1 MPEFGMPATP
11 PYEDHSA
18 LPLPPGGAENP
29 TTALYR
35 AALGPLN
42 TERYLALFDRFDAAG
57 RAGLVWNTAAGL
69 CTLNWMAFR
78 GLWGAALVYLAAA
91 EGMALLVLGLGRHYF
106 DWPAGVELGVLGS
119 LLLLSVVVPG
129 LYGNALLHAE
139 VRRRMA
145 SAVTD
150 AHTVREA
157 CEALEKQAPTRQR
170 LQAFLA
176 GNAVL
181 GVVALV
187 LFVAIRP
194 GFAPSVVARPAPA
207 AAAVVPPVEEKAA
220 PVVAAPAADAA
231 SPPSPAVVVPP
242 VLAPLPAP
250 SVAVPAQV
258 AQGVEKQDQI
268 IEEPTP
274 GPATPAVP
282 AATAAPVMAP
292 KPKGVVASAPVPAPA
307 PSVASSAPGPAL
319 ATPEAAPPVLAPPQG
334 LSPHGI
340 NVGLFAEEANAIK
353 VHTQL
358 TEAGL
363 PATMQTVEGPRGPRT
378 RVRAGPFTDR
388 ASAEAAAQ
396 RIRAMG
402 LEAQIYRQ

>member
-1 MPEFGMPATP
+1 MPEFDMPATP

-207 AAAVVPPVEEKAA
+207 AAAVVPAARAVPPVEEKAA
-220 PVVAAPAADAA
+220 PVVAAPAADTAA
-231 SPPSPAVVVPP
+231 PPSPAVVVPP

-250 SVAVPAQV
+250 VVPAPQPATTRAG
-258 AQGVEKQDQI
+258 AQSEV

-274 GPATPAVP
+274 GPAEPAVP
-282 AATAAPVMAP
+282 VVAPKPAQPRKAVAPLPAPSPASAMASSATATPAAPVNLESTRRRHRSP
-292 KPKGVVASAPVPAPA
+292 SSKPASSSAKALSDSPRYSYTP
-307 PSVASSAPGPAL
+307 PSVAC
-319 ATPEAAPPVLAPPQG
+319 
-334 LSPHGI
+334 
-340 NVGLFAEEANAIK
+340 
-353 VHTQL
+353 
-358 TEAGL
+358 
-363 PATMQTVEGPRGPRT
+363 T
-378 RVRAGPFTDR
+378 RSG
-388 ASAEAAAQ
+388 
-396 RIRAMG
+396 
-402 LEAQIYRQ
+402 

>member
-157 CEALEKQAPTRQR
+157 CDALEKQAPTRQR

-207 AAAVVPPVEEKAA
+207 AAAVVPAA
-220 PVVAAPAADAA
+220 RA
-231 SPPSPAVVVPP
+231 VPP

-250 SVAVPAQV
+250 SVAAQAPV
-258 AQGVEKQDQI
+258 AQGIERQDQI

-274 GPATPAVP
+274 GPAAPALP
-282 AATAAPVMAP
+282 AAPVMAP
-292 KPKGVVASAPVPAPA
+292 KPAEPRVVTAPASVPAPA
-307 PSVASSAPGPAL
+307 A
-319 ATPEAAPPVLAPPQG
+319 PEAAPPVLAPPQG

-402 LEAQIYRQ
+402 LEAQIFRQ